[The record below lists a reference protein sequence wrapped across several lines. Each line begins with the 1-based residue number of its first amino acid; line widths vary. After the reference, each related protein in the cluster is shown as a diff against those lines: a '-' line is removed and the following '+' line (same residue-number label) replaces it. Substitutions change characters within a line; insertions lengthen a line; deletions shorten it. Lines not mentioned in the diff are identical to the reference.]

1 MERIMLIR
9 KSFRKK
15 LIHIFL
21 TMIVAVFT
29 FAPYAYGSSV
39 KEMAL
44 GPTDAKE
51 VEEFADTFFSQPHI
65 KDQLAGAVFV
75 IVKDGKILLKKGY
88 GYADLEKKILADPDR
103 TVFPVASISKVFT
116 ATGIMQLVE
125 QGKINL
131 DEDIQTYLG
140 DVKLK
145 NKTDYPLTM
154 KHLLTHTTGFDFTDT
169 LESAQHRPEPLP
181 LDKYVK
187 ENMSTVIRKP
197 GEAFRY
203 DNFASMLQGY
213 ILQNVSGKSFNQY
226 ITENIYQP
234 LEMKNS
240 SFLLTPEIKAK
251 LATGYNAANK
261 PFPVYTSNP
270 IEQPEGGM
278 FSTGKDMAAFMMA
291 HLNKGTIE
299 GHKILDK
306 DTAEMM
312 QSIHYAIHPK
322 LPNMAYGFETYY
334 HSSHNNQFVIGKG
347 GDLPG
352 AHSWMWLLPEQRVG
366 GFIVFNKDIDFR
378 EELFKA
384 FMDRYYPMPKK
395 EQKYVASTQEQL
407 KRFEGVYR
415 DLRVNPWVTKITAT
429 QQGQLLAEDPMGK
442 NTLRQV
448 EPLLF
453 KDEEGTL
460 LAFKE
465 TDDGRV
471 AYLQYHNPVSLAE
484 RLPASKQF
492 SDVPTVH
499 PYAAY
504 IKDVQQFGVLPGDTD
519 GFFYPEAPVTRAE
532 FVGELIRLI
541 GVRAST
547 HPVIF
552 TDTKNNKY
560 AKEIQAAVEANA
572 IKGVTKNTFEPNRP
586 ITRQEAAAIIWGVS
600 QALIDAQPADA
611 PLAGEVDPW
620 AIQAVKYAAANKL
633 YGPEVTSSEK
643 GMVDYKAKK
652 PLLRQEAAALFYT
665 YARHMLGG

>member
-1 MERIMLIR
+1 
-9 KSFRKK
+9 
-15 LIHIFL
+15 
-21 TMIVAVFT
+21 MIVAVFT

-88 GYADLEKKILADPDR
+88 GYADLEKKIPADPDR

>member
-1 MERIMLIR
+1 MLIR

>member
-1 MERIMLIR
+1 MLIR

-88 GYADLEKKILADPDR
+88 GYADLEKKIPADPDR

-145 NKTDYPLTM
+145 NKTDYSLTM

>member
-1 MERIMLIR
+1 MIR

-29 FAPYAYGSSV
+29 FVPYAYGSPV

-44 GPTDAKE
+44 GPIDAKE

-65 KDQLAGAVFV
+65 KDQMAGAVFV
-75 IVKDGKILLKKGY
+75 IVKEGKILLKKGY
-88 GYADLEKKILADPDR
+88 GYADLEKKIPADPDR

-140 DVKLK
+140 DVKLN

-226 ITENIYQP
+226 ITEHIYQP

-251 LATGYNAANK
+251 LATGYNVVNK

-291 HLNKGTIE
+291 HLNKGTIK

-306 DTAEMM
+306 DIAKMM

-429 QQGQLLAEDPMGK
+429 QQGLLLAEDPMGK

-453 KDEEGTL
+453 KDEKGTL

-465 TDDGRV
+465 TGDGRV
-471 AYLQYHNPVSLAE
+471 AYLQYHNPVSMAE
-484 RLPASKQF
+484 RLPTSKQF

-547 HPVIF
+547 HPIIF

-560 AKEIQAAVEANA
+560 AKEIQAAVEASA

-600 QALIDAQPADA
+600 QALIDAQPTDA

-643 GMVDYKAKK
+643 GLVDYKAKK
-652 PLLRQEAAALFYT
+652 PLLRQEAAALLHT

>member
-1 MERIMLIR
+1 MLIR

-88 GYADLEKKILADPDR
+88 GYADLEKKIPADPDR

>member
-1 MERIMLIR
+1 MLIR

-75 IVKDGKILLKKGY
+75 IVKEGKILLKKGY
-88 GYADLEKKILADPDR
+88 GYADLEKKIPADPDR

-125 QGKINL
+125 QRKINL

-140 DVKLK
+140 DVKLN

-226 ITENIYQP
+226 ITEHIYQP

>member
-1 MERIMLIR
+1 MLIR

-88 GYADLEKKILADPDR
+88 GYADLEKKIPADPDR

-291 HLNKGTIE
+291 HLNKGTIK

-633 YGPEVTSSEK
+633 YGPGVTSSEK